1 MKYELTKDLETG
13 NRIIDNEHRELLNAV
28 NALLDACS
36 AGKGRAQVSSTVN
49 RGQEARGVPE
59 QIIRS

>member
-36 AGKGRAQVSSTVN
+36 AGQGTRPGEQHCK
-49 RGQEARGVPE
+49 VPE
-59 QIIRS
+59 RLR

>member
-36 AGKGRAQVSSTVN
+36 AGKGRAQVLSL
-49 RGQEARGVPE
+49 
-59 QIIRS
+59 IHI

>member
-28 NALLDACS
+28 NALLDACRKS
-36 AGKGRAQVSSTVN
+36 GLPSS
-49 RGQEARGVPE
+49 
-59 QIIRS
+59 SL